1 MTELQ
6 AWRDVAIPRADI
18 ADGSFDESSFAA
30 DLGLAA
36 SGHGRPEYRDATL
49 FYEQTFLTQNLAA
62 VLDELL
68 RRLDGDPAAAGV
80 YRMQT
85 EFGGGKTHTLLA
97 AYHLF
102 SDPDAVMATACGR
115 DLAQRTGRTVFPSAR
130 VVVLDGS
137 SLLAGRPTEVEPGVQ
152 VRTLLGH
159 LAYRLGGAA
168 AFAEVAA
175 QDANLE
181 GSSTTQLAAL
191 LAAQV
196 PCLILLD
203 EVLEYLVKAL
213 PVKAGESDLAATTL
227 TLIKELSTAV
237 AGVERV
243 AMIATLTSSRPESY
257 SMEGEQLLET
267 LEKVVGRQE
276 NVVTPVEGDDI
287 FPILARRLFVTQGAE
302 DERRRVADAYGD
314 YYVRDL
320 ADALPASYRE
330 TAFRDR
336 IVAAYPFHPDL
347 VDLLQNRWGSL
358 SGFQRTRGAL
368 RLLGH
373 TVKALSLRNSH
384 APLIHVG
391 DVDLADD
398 GVRGE
403 VLKVAGESYKSA
415 LNADIIRPDSK
426 APEEDRRRGGQA
438 DELRVATGLATTAFL
453 YSFGPDRVLGG
464 SAAQMLAGVARPG
477 LGRGLVDDIRDSL
490 RELLWYARVEGGR
503 FRFTTEPNLNKVILE
518 REGAIDDDR
527 VVALLYETLA
537 KVAPG
542 TPELRIIHRVV
553 ESSDLPDDSRL
564 TLGILDFDH
573 RIGPHETDDTL
584 LHAENILLFRGSAGR
599 ANKNSSM
606 LVAADSAALSRA
618 RSTARTLAAVDD
630 VIADRPRYGRL
641 NQEQQE
647 ELGRRRQAT
656 VERLPDHVG
665 MAFRHLLLLAPSGRS
680 GLQLEDIDL
689 GPASVNARI
698 DERVVSHLREADRLL
713 VGTLAPAALLTDR
726 FGVFPAD
733 ADAVALEDLRAYFAR
748 HPHLPKLGSQAVL
761 QNCIVR
767 GVREGVF
774 GIAFGSTWNAPD
786 SVLQIDT
793 DVMPDEVQFQ
803 PGVFLVKAG
812 AARAELLSRNGGTP
826 AATRAPT
833 AGGGVDP
840 DDKRASRPA
849 SATGPGET
857 KRGIATVRLKIR
869 NVPAD
874 KMRDVIKVAILPFAA
889 SGARVEATVE
899 VVAEATDAGIPRE
912 TLDLTVL
919 EGLRQLGL
927 DVEVEVDRQQQ

>member
-1 MTELQ
+1 LTQLPS
-6 AWRDVAIPRADI
+6 WRAIAIPRPDI

-36 SGHGRPEYRDATL
+36 AGRGRPEYRDPKL

-68 RRLDGDPAAAGV
+68 RRIDGDPAAAGV

-97 AYHLF
+97 AYHLLRH
-102 SDPDAVMATACGR
+102 PEVVIETRCGR
-115 DLAQRTGRTVFPSAR
+115 DLADGTGRTTFPQAR
-130 VVVLDGS
+130 VIVLDGS
-137 SLLAGRPTEVEPGVQ
+137 ALLAGQPTELETGVQ
-152 VRTLLGH
+152 ARTLLGH
-159 LAYRLGGAA
+159 LAYRLGGAK
-168 AFAEVAA
+168 AFGAVAP
-175 QDANLE
+175 QDNNLE
-181 GSSTTQLAAL
+181 GSSTTQLAEL
-191 LAAQV
+191 LAVSA
-196 PCLILLD
+196 PALILLD

-213 PVKAGESDLAATTL
+213 PVKTGDGDLAGTTL

-237 AGVERV
+237 SGVHRV

-257 SMEGEQLLET
+257 SIEGEQLLET

-287 FPILARRLFVTQGAE
+287 FPILARRLFTTQGGE
-302 DERRRVADAYGD
+302 EERRAVADAYAD

-320 ADALPASYRE
+320 GDALPASYRE
-330 TAFRDR
+330 TTFRDR
-336 IVAAYPFHPDL
+336 IAAAYPFHPDL

-373 TVKALSLRNSH
+373 TVKALSLRNSS

-426 APEEDRRRGGQA
+426 AQEEDRRRGGQA

-477 LGRGLVDDIRDSL
+477 LGRGLVDDIRDGL

-518 REGAIDDDR
+518 REGAIEDDR
-527 VVALLYETLA
+527 VVSLIYETLA
-537 KVAPG
+537 NVAAG
-542 TPELRIIHRVV
+542 TPELRVVHRVV
-553 ESSDLPDDSRL
+553 ESMDLPDEARL

-573 RIGPHETDDTL
+573 RMGPHESGDTL
-584 LHAENILLFRGSAGR
+584 LHAENVLLFRGSAGR

-606 LVAADSAALSRA
+606 LIAADAAALSRA
-618 RSTARTLAAVDD
+618 RSTARTLAAIDD
-630 VIADRPRYGRL
+630 VIVDRPRYGRL
-641 NQEQQE
+641 NQEQRE
-647 ELGRRRQAT
+647 ELDRRRHAT
-656 VERLPDHVG
+656 AERLPDHVV
-665 MAFRHLLLLAPSGRS
+665 MAFRHLLLLAPGGPS
-680 GLQLEDIDL
+680 GLELEDIDL

-726 FGVFPAD
+726 FGVFTSD

-748 HPHLPKLGSQAVL
+748 HPHLPKLGSEAVL
-761 QNCIVR
+761 RSCVVH

-774 GIAFGSTWNAPD
+774 GIAFGATWSAPD
-786 SVLQIDT
+786 SVLRIDT
-793 DVMPDEVQFQ
+793 AVMPDEVQFQ
-803 PGVFLVKAG
+803 PGVYLVKAG
-812 AARAELLSRNGGTP
+812 LAREELRRRDGGTP
-826 AATRAPT
+826 APSPPVAVAEIREGTTAQPT
-833 AGGGVDP
+833 ELEGRKADRG
-840 DDKRASRPA
+840 PA
-849 SATGPGET
+849 
-857 KRGIATVRLKIR
+857 RVRLTIR
-869 NVPAD
+869 DVPAD
-874 KMRDVIKVAILPFAA
+874 KMRDVIKVAILPIAA

-899 VVAEATDAGIPRE
+899 VVAQAGEAGVPNE
-912 TLDLTVL
+912 TLELTVL

-927 DVEVEVDRQQQ
+927 EVSVEVDGEPFA